1 MSIIVS
7 QEGENA
13 RKLEPTSIA
22 LEDYLQKYIEK
33 NPHTIPIDEI
43 KEDLR
48 LLILAREF
56 PTVSGPIDALGID
69 QDGNIYVIE
78 TKLAKNPDKR
88 YVLAQVLDYGAAL
101 WRIYENG
108 DEFIARL
115 ERSAAETFN
124 STCRR

>member
-1 MSIIVS
+1 
-7 QEGENA
+7 
-13 RKLEPTSIA
+13 
-22 LEDYLQKYIEK
+22 
-33 NPHTIPIDEI
+33 
-43 KEDLR
+43 LR

-101 WRIYENG
+101 WRTYENG

-115 ERSAAETFN
+115 EIGG
-124 STCRR
+124 